1 MTHGF
6 MQGIATV
13 LAFAAFI
20 AVCWWAYRPANRQR
34 FENDARLPLDTDPI
48 HSPAKENGR

>member
-1 MTHGF
+1 MNHGF

-34 FENDARLPLDTDPI
+34 FESDARLPLDTDPI
-48 HSPAKENGR
+48 HSPVKENGR